1 MRSRTTRKPS
11 AQARKEIAGA
21 LAALKRARI
30 RAEEIAAATGTM
42 LIEAVDGKP
51 IRVKPRQGLKTPAE

>member
-1 MRSRTTRKPS
+1 MTSRTTRKPS
-11 AQARKEIAGA
+11 AQARKEVAGA

-42 LIEAVDGKP
+42 LIEAVNGKP
-51 IRVKPRQGLKTPAE
+51 VRVKPRQGLKTPAE

>member
-1 MRSRTTRKPS
+1 MRSPATKKPS

-30 RAEEIAAATGTM
+30 RAEGIAAATGTM
-42 LIEAVDGKP
+42 LIDAVNGKP
-51 IRVKPRQGLKTPAE
+51 VRVKPRQGLKTPAE